1 MIEGEKDKAAAEIWA
16 AELTVIISDETVTL
30 FVLKKVSNSGVGK
43 TRPEIILIWSV
54 VSATG
59 SIKAFGI
66 ASPEI
71 SKMNL

>member
-30 FVLKKVSNSGVGK
+30 FVLKKVSNSNRLRESSPK
-43 TRPEIILIWSV
+43 IILIWSG

-59 SIKAFGI
+59 SLKAFV
-66 ASPEI
+66 SRHP
-71 SKMNL
+71 